1 MDHVLTTERLV
12 LRPVT
17 AHDQAVLMT
26 HWILPDVRRFLFD
39 GEALSA
45 AEVTETI
52 EDSVR
57 DFASGGY
64 GIWLIQED
72 HGTELIGTTGLRP
85 LDDLGLEIFY
95 SLAPGSWG
103 KGYATE
109 AARAVVE
116 HALGP
121 LGLPEVLAEVD
132 EGNAASIA
140 VLRRLG
146 MTPFAVV
153 PGVLG
158 PMTRYRRTAETALP
172 LNFGGDQAG
181 TYRRRRR
188 VTTPRPT
195 SCPSQ
200 RLKWLPMPR

>member
-1 MDHVLTTERLV
+1 LSLSAGHGDATGSLTDVDHVLTTERLV

-17 AHDQAVLMT
+17 AQDHAVLLV
-26 HWILPDVRRFLFD
+26 HWTLPDVRRFLFD

-52 EDSVR
+52 EESAQ
-57 DFASGGY
+57 DFNEGGY
-64 GIWLIQED
+64 GIWLIQEE
-72 HGTELIGTTGLRP
+72 HGTALVGTTGLRP

-121 LGLPEVLAEVD
+121 LGRPEVLAEVD
-132 EGNAASIA
+132 EDNAASIA
-140 VLRRLG
+140 VVRRLG
-146 MTPFAVV
+146 MIPFAVV

-158 PMTRYRRTAETALP
+158 PMTRYRRTAEIA
-172 LNFGGDQAG
+172 
-181 TYRRRRR
+181 
-188 VTTPRPT
+188 
-195 SCPSQ
+195 SPSRSTQ
-200 RLKWLPMPR
+200 P

>member
-1 MDHVLTTERLV
+1 MGSLAGVDHVLTTERLV

-17 AHDQAVLMT
+17 AQDHAVLLA
-26 HWILPDVRRFLFD
+26 HWTLPDVRRFLFD
-39 GEALSA
+39 SEALSA

-52 EDSVR
+52 EESAQ
-57 DFASGGY
+57 DFNEGGY
-64 GIWLIQED
+64 GIWLIED
-72 HGTELIGTTGLRP
+72 GTGLVGTTGLRP

-116 HALGP
+116 HALVG

-132 EGNAASIA
+132 EGNAASVA
-140 VLRRLG
+140 VVRRLG
-146 MTPFAVV
+146 MTPFSVV

-158 PMTRYRRTAETALP
+158 PMTRYRKTAETA
-172 LNFGGDQAG
+172 
-181 TYRRRRR
+181 
-188 VTTPRPT
+188 
-195 SCPSQ
+195 
-200 RLKWLPMPR
+200 